1 MQNLKKCGI
10 ILARGGSKGIP
21 RKNLQILNGKT
32 LLQHVI
38 DAATESNLECVYVST
53 EDDEIKRH
61 CLDLGVL
68 VFDRSI
74 ELSADLSTDYECIYE
89 FLSNVANFDY
99 VVHLRA
105 TFPKVTSKIIN
116 DAIFHF
122 EKNYDNFDSMRSV
135 IKSKQ
140 SPFKMWFL
148 DEKCQ
153 LSPIIENNLF
163 HSSPRQI
170 LPPVYVQNACIDIVK
185 AETILKKEDIVGDKC
200 LAYMMD
206 DIYDA
211 DIDTIDDLARLQ
223 SK

>member
-38 DAATESNLECVYVST
+38 DTATESNLECVYVST

-61 CLDLGVL
+61 CLDLGAL

-74 ELSADLSTDYECIYE
+74 ELSADLSTDYECIHE
-89 FLSNVANFDY
+89 FLSNVTNFDY

-105 TFPKVTSKIIN
+105 TFPKITAKIIN

-135 IKSKQ
+135 IRSKQ

-148 DEKCQ
+148 DEKYQ
-153 LSPIIENNLF
+153 LSTVIENSPF

-170 LPPVYVQNACIDIVK
+170 LPPAYVQNACIDIIK
-185 AETILKKEDIVGDKC
+185 TETILKKEDIIGGQMFG
-200 LAYMMD
+200 LHNG
-206 DIYDA
+206 
-211 DIDTIDDLARLQ
+211 
-223 SK
+223 